1 MGKQLQLTI
10 LAILAILILSAC
22 KTPRLF
28 PSAIQQPHHRD
39 SPSALI
45 SDLHPSTLQ
54 LDYISLS
61 KWLFVAGIVALF
73 FRHNWGAGCAFAGA
87 ILGPLVGKMADTILA
102 LSTYLIFGS
111 LALGFIVAWHVLSNR
126 LSLPDDENLWSYVST
141 KFRK

>member
-1 MGKQLQLTI
+1 MVKQLQLTI
-10 LAILAILILSAC
+10 LAILAILFLSAC

-28 PSAIQQPHHRD
+28 PTAIQPPPHGD

-45 SDLHPSTLQ
+45 PDSHQSTLQ
-54 LDYISLS
+54 LDYISMS

-111 LALGFIVAWHVLSNR
+111 LALGFIIAWHVLSNR
-126 LSLPDDENLWSYVST
+126 LNLPDDENLWSYVST

>member
-10 LAILAILILSAC
+10 LVILAILFLSAC
-22 KTPRLF
+22 KTPKMF
-28 PSAIQQPHHRD
+28 SPSIQPPHHGD

-45 SDLHPSTLQ
+45 PDSHQSTLQ
-54 LDYISLS
+54 LDYISMS

-111 LALGFIVAWHVLSNR
+111 LALGFIIAWHVLSNR

>member
-1 MGKQLQLTI
+1 MRKQLQFTI
-10 LAILAILILSAC
+10 LAILAILFLSAC

-28 PSAIQQPHHRD
+28 PSAIQPPHHGD
-39 SPSALI
+39 SSSALI
-45 SDLHPSTLQ
+45 PDSHQSTLQ

-111 LALGFIVAWHVLSNR
+111 LALGFIIAWHVLSNR